1 MHSLNIRCIERC
13 IFIAYLLRFM
23 VDKPHRRGIQLAK
36 ELNRKTFEAEEN
48 QEAPF
53 REREMVEISQEAL
66 NNMDC

>member
-1 MHSLNIRCIERC
+1 
-13 IFIAYLLRFM
+13 M